1 MLAQLLSNDQ
11 FRLNNKHWRV
21 STILHKPATDKT
33 PRVAQGTVNS
43 LEYLIRM
50 TNKEM
55 REPTFLILTALAG
68 GRKHGYSLIAE
79 AGELSAQRVQL
90 KVGTL
95 YAALDRLAAEGLVT
109 AAGDEV
115 VDGRLRRYYELTD
128 SGAATL
134 SDAAERSL
142 RIAAEAQMRL
152 KRNHAAPVVG
162 AKVSVA

>member
-1 MLAQLLSNDQ
+1 
-11 FRLNNKHWRV
+11 
-21 STILHKPATDKT
+21 
-33 PRVAQGTVNS
+33 
-43 LEYLIRM
+43 M

-79 AGELSAQRVQL
+79 AGELSAHRVQL

-95 YAALDRLAAEGLVT
+95 YAALDRLAAEGLVA

-115 VDGRLRRYYELTD
+115 VEGRLRRYYELTD

-134 SDAAERSL
+134 SDAAERSS
-142 RIAAEAQMRL
+142 RIAAEALMRL
-152 KRNHAAPVVG
+152 KRVHSAPVVG
-162 AKVSVA
+162 IRVSAA